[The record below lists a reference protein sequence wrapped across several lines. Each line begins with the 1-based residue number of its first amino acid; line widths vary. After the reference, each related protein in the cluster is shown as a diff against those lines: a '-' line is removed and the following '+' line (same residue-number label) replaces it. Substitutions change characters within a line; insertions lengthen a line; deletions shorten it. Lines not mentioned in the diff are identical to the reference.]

1 MFGRTEKNWA
11 PQLGSADQSDKMNDE
26 QEDADDDVDDV
37 EGEGKGREGRR
48 REVSL
53 LMANCNA
60 ANKQTNVHTLFECAF
75 EMEMEIEIESNAHS
89 E

>member
-1 MFGRTEKNWA
+1 M
-11 PQLGSADQSDKMNDE
+11 GSTDQSDKMNDE
-26 QEDADDDVDDV
+26 EEDADDVDDDE
-37 EGEGKGREGRR
+37 EGRIREGKG

-75 EMEMEIEIESNAHS
+75 QMEMEIEIEIESNAHS